1 MRTILLVGLFFAFTA
16 TMADAARRGDRV
28 YVDDRYGIASV
39 VPKEWTLQPPDPA
52 LNGTRF
58 TSRDG
63 SASLALYKEP
73 AGRSVA
79 AHMNAVAFARGER
92 ITYLRRAR
100 TWIVVSGFKGSR
112 IFYRKAMLACGN
124 NTWHHVAFE
133 YPASEKRAYDRLV
146 TRTSHALKMH
156 ENDGCR
162 PD

>member
-1 MRTILLVGLFFAFTA
+1 MRTIFLAALSVSIAVTA
-16 TMADAARRGDRV
+16 VAAAPRSDRV

-39 VPKEWTLQPPDPA
+39 VPKEWTLQPPDPK

-63 SASLALYKEP
+63 SGSLALYKEP
-73 AGRSVA
+73 AGRNVA
-79 AHMNAVAFARGER
+79 AHMNAVAFVRGER

-100 TWIVVSGFKGSR
+100 SWIVVSGFRGDR
-112 IFYRKAMLACGN
+112 IFYRKAMPACGN
-124 NTWHHVAFE
+124 NTWHHVAFG
-133 YPASEKRAYDRLV
+133 YPAAEKRAYDRLV

-162 PD
+162 PE